1 MTIERYELSDTDI
14 ERAPS
19 VSGPIARSLLE
30 QEIPLQPAVLRRAV
44 ASFAGP
50 VDDLL
55 DRVSARDI
63 DDWVVTGCGD
73 SLFTGLCAEVWFA
86 RLAGR
91 RLRAVQAM
99 QVARETYESLTER
112 SVVLAVSHSGTTARV
127 VEAAR
132 AARSRGAFVVAVTA
146 NADSEL
152 GGLADFR
159 IDNSVR
165 EERSNCRTA
174 SFQAVALLMRML
186 AEGIGRRAGRVVPP
200 AGLAQVTPWIE
211 HARRD
216 VELLPD
222 GELLGEHWIF
232 TGSGLGFAVAE
243 YGMAKVYEAASL
255 PAHIVELEQFIHC
268 EIFTVRPGTTVVM
281 VCPAGRATSRAV
293 ELATGLAKLG
303 AVTIAVTNDAELA
316 GVATHSLA
324 LPDDLDE
331 DDLPFVG
338 ALPLQWLALRL
349 AELRG
354 ENPDLVA
361 NKWVNRPLIDD
372 SAQWGP
378 EAYSSTSTPSVV
390 VGR

>member
-1 MTIERYELSDTDI
+1 MIERHELSDTVI
-14 ERAPS
+14 EGTPGVTGSRSP
-19 VSGPIARSLLE
+19 SLLE
-30 QEIPLQPAVLRRAV
+30 QEIPLQPEVLRRAA

-50 VDDLL
+50 VEELL
-55 DRVSARDI
+55 NALSARDV

-99 QVARETYESLTER
+99 QLSRETYEGLTER

-146 NADSEL
+146 NAASEL
-152 GGLADFR
+152 GELADFW

-165 EERSNCRTA
+165 DERSNCRTA

-186 AEGIGRRAGRVVPP
+186 AEGLARRAGRDVMR
-200 AGLAQVTPWIE
+200 AGIERVGPWIPQ
-211 HARRD
+211 ALRD
-216 VELLPD
+216 VELLKD
-222 GELLGEHWIF
+222 AELSGEHWIF

-243 YGMAKVYEAASL
+243 YGMAKFYEAATL

-268 EIFTVRPGTTVVM
+268 EIFTVRPGTTVVL
-281 VCPAGRATSRAV
+281 VCPAGRAASRAV
-293 ELATGLAKLG
+293 ELAKGLAALG
-303 AVTIAVTNDAELA
+303 AVTIAVTNDPELSEA
-316 GVATHSLA
+316 ATHTLA

-331 DDLPFVG
+331 EDLPFVG
-338 ALPLQWLALRL
+338 VLPLQWLALRI

-354 ENPDLVA
+354 ENPDVVA
-361 NKWVNRPLIDD
+361 NKSINRPLIDD

-378 EAYSSTSTPSVV
+378 EQYAAGRA